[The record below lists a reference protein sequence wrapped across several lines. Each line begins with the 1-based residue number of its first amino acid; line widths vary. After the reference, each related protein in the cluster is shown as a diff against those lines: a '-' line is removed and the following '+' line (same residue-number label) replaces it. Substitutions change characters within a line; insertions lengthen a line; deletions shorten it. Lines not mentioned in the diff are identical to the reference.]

1 MELLPHHSTTTP
13 KVGFPPCFSSKAS
26 IQNLYSFNS
35 VLFILQSR
43 IGTFLVNDT
52 TNQTYCIAMDGF
64 DSKTL
69 QATLDWACGPW
80 RANCSGI
87 QLGESCYKPNNVKN
101 HASYAFD
108 SYYQK
113 EGKAPGSCD
122 FKGVAMITITNP
134 TSLLCPATTQY
145 ASFANPFPYETFR
158 HKILKNL
165 VNSKKKEKSRR
176 TTFKKI
182 HVIGEEGQH
191 EDDKDE

>member
-1 MELLPHHSTTTP
+1 
-13 KVGFPPCFSSKAS
+13 
-26 IQNLYSFNS
+26 
-35 VLFILQSR
+35 
-43 IGTFLVNDT
+43 
-52 TNQTYCIAMDGF
+52 MDGF

-122 FKGVAMITITNP
+122 FKGVAMITTTNP
-134 TSLLCPATTQY
+134 VSVLLQFTVFDFILTKGGRLMLNWNVSLLI
-145 ASFANPFPYETFR
+145 NTFG
-158 HKILKNL
+158 KFGISMWLEIWLILL
-165 VNSKKKEKSRR
+165 Y
-176 TTFKKI
+176 
-182 HVIGEEGQH
+182 G
-191 EDDKDE
+191 DKTKLTLLRLLKGL